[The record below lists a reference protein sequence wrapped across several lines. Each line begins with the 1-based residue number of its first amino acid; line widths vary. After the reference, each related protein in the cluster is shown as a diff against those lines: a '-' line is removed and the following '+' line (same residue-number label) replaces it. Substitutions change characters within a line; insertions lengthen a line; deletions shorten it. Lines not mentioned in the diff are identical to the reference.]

1 MNETYY
7 GMRFLDLLYRKTPL
21 FLLSPVDE
29 N

>member
-7 GMRFLDLLYRKTPL
+7 GMRFMDLLYRETPL

-29 N
+29 D